1 MSTAVSKTPRARD
14 DNDYDAPPNI
24 RNVNPL
30 RGAPGPWKA
39 NCKYC
44 GKEVGGI
51 RKRAVVHDIKEHQ
64 RKCIFR

>member
-30 RGAPGPWKA
+30 RGAAATFMNLLSTHPPI
-39 NCKYC
+39 
-44 GKEVGGI
+44 EERI
-51 RKRAVVHDIKEHQ
+51 RRLQAMRA
-64 RKCIFR
+64 